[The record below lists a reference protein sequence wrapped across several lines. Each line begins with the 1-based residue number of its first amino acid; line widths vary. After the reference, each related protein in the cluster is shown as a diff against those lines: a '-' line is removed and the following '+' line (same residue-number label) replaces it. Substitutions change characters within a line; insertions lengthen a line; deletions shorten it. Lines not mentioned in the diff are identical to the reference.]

1 VRDSRLVGSMAEN
14 VFLSILNERGV
25 FATSFDT
32 VAFDGIVYDTNRR
45 YFKVG
50 DPPSYVQIKCRGSEG
65 EQYNSQGHSSSTIN
79 RMRQVA
85 QDLGI
90 PESSL
95 YFVVGFFKHSDIRT
109 VVYYCIPLEDWV
121 GLGRLPPAN
130 TGSLSRGVS
139 RRSNLKGSSSRSSS
153 RSSAP

>member
-1 VRDSRLVGSMAEN
+1 VRDSRLVGSTAEN

-32 VAFDGIVYDTNRR
+32 VAFDGIVYDTKQR

-50 DPPSYVQIKCRGSEG
+50 GSPSYVQIKCRGSGG
-65 EQYNSQGHSSSTIN
+65 EHYNPQGHSPSTIDG
-79 RMRQVA
+79 MRRVA

-95 YFVVGFFKHSDIRT
+95 YFVVGFFRRGDIRT
-109 VVYYCIPLEDWV
+109 VVYYCIPLEELDRFQKTSSGQYRFSV
-121 GLGRLPPAN
+121 ERCEQEME
-130 TGSLSRGVS
+130 
-139 RRSNLKGSSSRSSS
+139 SNGAIFKI
-153 RSSAP
+153 